1 VAGVLPFLLA
11 GPILRRVEP
20 RQCVV
25 WVALSEPADQVH
37 VRIWAG
43 AQAAGDAGGT
53 VRSGEEPAGEA
64 FAKPRRFGAKLYIAV
79 VDLRLVAPSP
89 DLPTGART
97 DPPLTPNTLYAYDVW
112 FTGVPSGDKSL
123 ASLGLLRDE
132 PEPAGWDHVT
142 PLGLALGYAADQ
154 LPTFVAPPAEAET
167 LRLAHGS
174 CRKTRGTSSY
184 DALAYLDDRI
194 KDTWA
199 DTDRRPHLLML
210 TGDQIYA
217 DDLSANLLYM
227 LGELAEE
234 LVGTERIDVG
244 TQPLEVNGETTDVP
258 IGILEINRRTLP
270 PARRKHFIQTAA
282 GFTTSDYG
290 NHLVSFGEY
299 AAMYLAVWNH
309 RVWRELG
316 TAETICVEPPGGA
329 LPSEKWPLM
338 GRPELD
344 EPYKDEPDP
353 LAAWLEA
360 VKKAETEPAGNITR
374 TLRFR
379 ATLPRVARAL
389 ANVATYMIFDD
400 HDVTDDWNLNKK
412 WCNRVYPT
420 EPGMAIVRNALMAY
434 ALFQGWG
441 NDPQAFESGN
451 NKEFL
456 KETERLF
463 SGDGPYPTGSTEA
476 MTKLA
481 GGSGSGPAVQAV
493 WHYRTSGSGYV
504 IAVMDSRTRR
514 KFTGQQRRPPD
525 LIGLNRDEQIP
536 AGPLTDGRKMLIV
549 VSPAPVFGPEVIESL
564 GWSIAQHVIDL
575 KQKGKGLDES
585 GRPRFEVGAERYD
598 AEGWASN
605 DEAREA
611 LFKRLATHR
620 WVVLLSGDVHYACSL
635 TLDYW
640 KKDPATPPSRIV
652 QLTSSSLHNVF
663 KDLAQT
669 LTRNVAL
676 LQGHAKGA
684 GAERVAWDD
693 KAPIK
698 VPPDSIVSPGRLAR
712 AFRSPALLNAQGWP
726 AGTTVERAPD
736 WSWRIQ
742 LVEDERPETAL
753 PSQLRQPFLAA
764 GEELDPADPLK
775 SYRAVAARHQ
785 AATVTRFDQL
795 RRIVFAPNIGLVSF
809 SRQGDEWTLTHTL
822 LSQNAR
828 ESPAGAEGTV
838 HVIPLTTPAADKA
851 PTISEALHA

>member
-1 VAGVLPFLLA
+1 MAGTLPFLLA

-25 WVALSEPADQVH
+25 WVALSEPAEQVH
-37 VRIWAG
+37 LRIWAG

-53 VRSGEEPAGEA
+53 VRSGDEPAGYA
-64 FAKPRRFGAKLYIAV
+64 FAKPRRFGRKLFVAV
-79 VDLRLVAPSP
+79 VDLRLVAPAP
-89 DLPTGART
+89 DLPTGTRT
-97 DPPLTPNTLYAYDVW
+97 DPPLTPNTVYAYDVW
-112 FTGVPSGDKSL
+112 FTGAPSGNKSL

-132 PEPAGWDHVT
+132 PEPAGWDGVT

-154 LPTFVAPPAEAET
+154 LPTFVAPPARPEA

-194 KDTWA
+194 KETWS
-199 DTDRRPHLLML
+199 DTDRRPHALIL

-244 TQPLEVNGETTDVP
+244 TQPLEVDGETRDVA
-258 IGILEINRRTLP
+258 IGRLEINRRTLP

-309 RVWRELG
+309 RVWRALG
-316 TAETICVEPPGGA
+316 TADEICVEPPGGA
-329 LPSEKWPLM
+329 LPLEKWPLLA
-338 GRPELD
+338 RPELLT
-344 EPYKDEPDP
+344 PYRDAADP
-353 LAAWLEA
+353 LAAWREA
-360 VKKAETEPAGNITR
+360 VRSADTKPDGNLTR

-389 ANVATYMIFDD
+389 ANVPTCMIFDD

-412 WCNRVYPT
+412 WGNRVYT
-420 EPGMAIVRNALMAY
+420 AEPGRAIVRNAIMAY
-434 ALFQGWG
+434 GVFQGWG

-451 NKEFL
+451 NKDL
-456 KETERLF
+456 LTETERLF
-463 SGDGPYPTGSTEA
+463 SGDGPYPLGSTDR
-476 MTKLA
+476 MTELA
-481 GGSGSGPAVQAV
+481 GASGAAPAKQAV
-493 WHYRTSGSGYV
+493 WHYRVFGPGYV

-514 KFTGQQRRPPD
+514 KFTGQGRRPPD

-536 AGPLTDGRKMLIV
+536 GGPMTDGREMLIV

-564 GWSIAQHVIDL
+564 GWVIAQHVIDVKHL
-575 KQKGKGLDES
+575 GKGLEES
-585 GRPRFEVGAERYD
+585 GRPRIEVGAERYD

-611 LFKRLATHR
+611 LFKRLVTHP

-640 KKDPATPPSRIV
+640 KKGAAKPSRIV

-676 LQGHAKGA
+676 LQGHATGR

-698 VPPDSIVSPGRLAR
+698 VPPDEPVSPGRLAR

-726 AGTTVERAPD
+726 AGTTVERPPD
-736 WSWRIQ
+736 WSWRIC
-742 LVEDERPETAL
+742 LVEDLRPETAL

-764 GEELDPADPLK
+764 GEELDPAAPLNA
-775 SYRAVAARHQ
+775 YRAVAARHQ

-795 RRIVFAPNIGLVSF
+795 RRIVFAPNLGLVSF
-809 SRQGDEWTLTHTL
+809 TRQGNAWTVTHTL
-822 LSQNAR
+822 ISQSAR
-828 ESPAGAEGTV
+828 QSPAGAEGTV
-838 HVIPLTTPAADKA
+838 HVIPLATPAEAEA